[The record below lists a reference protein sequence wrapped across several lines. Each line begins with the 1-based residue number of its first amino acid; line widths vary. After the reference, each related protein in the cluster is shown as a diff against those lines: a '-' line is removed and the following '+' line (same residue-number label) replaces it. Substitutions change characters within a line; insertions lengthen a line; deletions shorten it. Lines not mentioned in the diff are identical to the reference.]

1 MTGVSQVAKLVDAN
15 SQVDK
20 IVIGQNLPI
29 QPYKNH
35 YHTGSNPVLTTATR
49 NRESTFKNP
58 IDSLERQAHSQVA
71 IVDIR
76 ALSSGSME
84 I

>member
-1 MTGVSQVAKLVDAN
+1 MVDAN

-35 YHTGSNPVLTTATR
+35 YHTGSSPVLTT
-49 NRESTFKNP
+49 NNKGYE
-58 IDSLERQAHSQVA
+58 
-71 IVDIR
+71 
-76 ALSSGSME
+76 
-84 I
+84 